1 MPNEGEKLPTDE
13 DIKTLAKIKDG
24 QINDL
29 KEEMDLLNGAL
40 LRANKKLV
48 ALTHEIDELQ
58 KTGDIKRSLKEYED
72 I

>member
-1 MPNEGEKLPTDE
+1 MLPTKE
-13 DIKTLAKIKDG
+13 DIKTLTHIKDT

-29 KEEMDLLNGAL
+29 KKEMDLLNGAL

-48 ALTHEIDELQ
+48 ALTHEIEELQ
-58 KTGDIKRSLKEYED
+58 KTGDIKQSLREYRE

>member
-1 MPNEGEKLPTDE
+1 MPTDE

-24 QINDL
+24 QISEL
-29 KEEMDLLNGAL
+29 KKEMDLLNGAL

-48 ALTHEIDELQ
+48 ALTHEIEELQ
-58 KTGDIKRSLKEYED
+58 KTGDIKKSLREYED